1 MQIGSAMREARKNRG
16 LTQVELAEM
25 AGMAVNSI
33 RLYESGKRIP
43 SIDQRIKIADKLDC
57 SPFDFMT
64 EGEAEAFSEHFLL
77 GYWSR
82 EEEFHDEL
90 EFAIVELEARKDDP
104 LYANMITAYKKLN
117 AEGKIEAAKRVE
129 ELATHP
135 KYMLTTS
142 EEPLSDVDTTT
153 DTPAT
158 EKPPEGQNNPADGK

>member
-16 LTQVELAEM
+16 LTQVELAEI

-64 EGEAEAFSEHFLL
+64 EGEAEAFSEHFML

-90 EFAIVELEARKDDP
+90 EFATKELEARKNDF
-104 LYANMITAYKKLN
+104 LYSNMITSYKKLN
-117 AEGKIEAAKRVE
+117 ADGKIEAAKRVD
-129 ELATHP
+129 ELTQIP
-135 KYMLTTS
+135 KYQRTAP
-142 EEPLSDVDTTT
+142 EEPLAEADTNT
-153 DTPAT
+153 DTPEK
-158 EKPPEGQNNPADGK
+158 EKPPEGPNNPADGK